1 MREYMERTTL
11 SLFAGAGGCTLGF
24 KRTGFD
30 VKLGL
35 DIGDDATSTYQTN
48 FPETDVVKGDVGN
61 VSSDWLLERLDL
73 EPGELDFLIGGP
85 PCQGFSSAG
94 RSFWDDPRNQLLKHY
109 IRILEDIQPKWFLME
124 NVEGLLT
131 AQESQYITEA
141 ARKFVEAG
149 YTIRIHKLYSNWY
162 GLPQKRKR
170 IFIVGNSGGVNFE
183 FPNPTHHGVSAI
195 SPPLSIMDAISDLP
209 QPTKGEPKQL
219 NYGKPPENDYQRE
232 LRHKH
237 VTEHSYTAVSDTLKK
252 RIKHLESGQSMQDL
266 PEELQHDSFDR
277 RSSRRVKDGTPT
289 EKRGGA
295 PSGLKRL
302 EPDKPSL
309 TITGGSDS
317 EFVHPVQDRFLTLRE
332 SARIQ
337 SFPDWFDFRGSKT
350 SKQQQIGNAI
360 PPLIA
365 EKLANHFVRIIDSS
379 ANAPYGKT
387 KGRLLGFYLTKANS
401 RSPALDRTYE
411 KLSDIRAKPQTEH

>member
-1 MREYMERTTL
+1 MERSTL

-24 KRTGFD
+24 SRADFD
-30 VKLGL
+30 MKLGI
-35 DIGDDATSTYQTN
+35 DIDSDAVTTYDTN
-48 FPETDVVKGDVGN
+48 FPKINSVEKDISDVT
-61 VSSDWLLERLDL
+61 SDWLLEQLDL
-73 EPGELDFLIGGP
+73 ESGELDFLIGGP

-94 RSFWDDPRNQLLKHY
+94 NGFWDDPRNQLLKHY
-109 IRILEDIQPKWFLME
+109 IRLLENIQPKWFLME

-141 ARKFVEAG
+141 AQKFVDAG
-149 YTIRIHKLYSNWY
+149 YTIRIHKLYSHWY

-170 IFIVGNSGGVNFE
+170 VFIVGNSGGVNFE
-183 FPNPTHHGVSAI
+183 FPNPTHHGISAVS
-195 SPPLSIMDAISDLP
+195 SPRSIMDAISDLP
-209 QPTKGEPKQL
+209 EPTEDESESL
-219 NYGKPPENDYQRE
+219 EYANPPENDYQE
-232 LRHKH
+232 TLCDKA
-237 VTEHSYTAVSDTLKK
+237 VTNHYNTGVSTILQK
-252 RIKHLESGQSMQDL
+252 RIRYLEPGQSMQDL

-309 TITGGSDS
+309 TITGGSHS
-317 EFVHPVQDRFLTLRE
+317 EFIHPKQDRFLTLRE
-332 SARIQ
+332 CARIQ
-337 SFPDWFDFRGSKT
+337 SFPDWFEFCGSKT

-365 EKLANHFVRIIDSS
+365 EKLANHFGQIMEENV
-379 ANAPYGKT
+379 NASYGDAE
-387 KGRLLGFYLTKANS
+387 GELLGFFMTKANS
-401 RSPALDRTYE
+401 RSPALDRTYN
-411 KLSDIRAKPQTEH
+411 KLTELRKKSQAESKP